1 MKLPSMFVNGFRR
14 LSQWVKGT
22 GGDDA
27 SFDQR
32 LSQAIERVGTADST
46 DQAAMLALVLASVE
60 RQRSIERRERASERA
75 WKTARRSLF
84 VLLMLSSSIAAFV
97 LYLAR
102 NGFQLPSDKPVAVV
116 TISGEIGA
124 SKNGMADTVIPALRR
139 AFADD
144 RSQAVVLRINSG
156 GGLPVEAERIT
167 REIEALRAKQPK
179 KKLLAVVESVGASA
193 AYMIAVHADEIYA
206 GQYSLVGSVGAI
218 MTSWN
223 ASELAK
229 KIGVTQ
235 DSYTSGN
242 LKEMLSPFKEPT
254 EEQRNKV
261 LNLARTLGGDFAAEV
276 VRSRKGRL
284 KLGREA
290 IATGEVW
297 TGSQAIE
304 LGLIDHIGTIES
316 IAARYAATPKDYG
329 PYASNHTWSERLA
342 RALAEGAVTVL
353 TRTNTPLTAPTM
365 R

>member
-1 MKLPSMFVNGFRR
+1 MMLLSKIVNPFRR
-14 LSQWVKGT
+14 FGEWVKGKA
-22 GGDDA
+22 DDT

-32 LSQAIERVGTADST
+32 LSRAIERVGTVDT
-46 DQAAMLALVLASVE
+46 PDQNALLTLVLASVE
-60 RQRSIERRERASERA
+60 RQRSMERNERASERT
-75 WKTARRSLF
+75 WKTVRRSLF

-102 NGFQLPSDKPVAVV
+102 NGFQLPSQQPVAVV
-116 TISGEIGA
+116 TITGEIGA

-139 AFADD
+139 AFADE
-144 RSQAVVLRINSG
+144 RSEAVVLRINSG

-179 KKLLAVVESVGASA
+179 KKVLAVVESVGASA

-235 DSYTSGN
+235 DSYTSGS

-254 EEQRNKV
+254 VEQRNKV
-261 LNLARTLGGDFAAEV
+261 MNLASTLGGDFAAEV
-276 VRSRKGRL
+276 VKSRKGRL
-284 KLGREA
+284 KLAREA
-290 IATGEVW
+290 IATGEIW

-304 LGLIDHIGTIES
+304 LGLVDHIGTIES
-316 IAARYAATPKDYG
+316 IAARYQATPKDYG
-329 PYASNHTWSERLA
+329 PYAATETWSEGVA
-342 RALAEGAVTVL
+342 RALAEGAVTVF
-353 TRTNTPLTAPTM
+353 TKSNTTNAGPTI